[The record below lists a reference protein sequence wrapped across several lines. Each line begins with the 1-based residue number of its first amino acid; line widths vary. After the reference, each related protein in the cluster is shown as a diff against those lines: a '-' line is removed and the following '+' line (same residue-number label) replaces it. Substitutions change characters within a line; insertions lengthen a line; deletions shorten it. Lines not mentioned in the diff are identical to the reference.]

1 MTRHVTTLY
10 VRFTSTVRRCLQK
23 ESGASMVEY
32 ALLVSLIAIALVV
45 AVGFFG
51 NALRNEFNDIGTSVG
66 NANA

>member
-1 MTRHVTTLY
+1 MARHITTLH
-10 VRFTSTVRRCLQK
+10 VHFTSMVRRCVRN

-51 NALRNEFNDIGTSVG
+51 NALRNEFNEIGTSVG
-66 NANA
+66 NA